1 MSSTY
6 LQLVNNILVRLREN
20 EVSNVSDTPY
30 SSLIGILVNDAK
42 REVEDAHDWNC
53 LSQTIV
59 VPTVAGTSQ
68 YTLTGSGQRFTTSD
82 VLNDTSDHVLRQAPR
97 SWMNQQYYIGQSTT
111 SAPEYYVYDGISGDD
126 TIVRLW
132 PIPDNVYSLRFE
144 LKIPQAD
151 LSNDLDVLSVP
162 AHLVSLLA
170 HAKAISERGEDSGQP
185 FAELYQQYRL
195 ALADAIALERNRYD
209 EDVVWTDV

>member
-6 LQLVNNILVRLREN
+6 LQIVNNVLVRLREN
-20 EVSNVSDTPY
+20 EVTNISDTPY

-59 VPTVAGTSQ
+59 VPTVAGTYQ
-68 YTLTGSGQRFTTSD
+68 YTLTGSGQRFTTGD

-97 SWMNQQYYIGQSTT
+97 SWMNQQYYIGQSST
-111 SAPEYYVYDGISGDD
+111 SSPEYYVYDGISNGD
-126 TIVRLW
+126 TMVNLW
-132 PIPDNVYSLRFE
+132 PIPDNVYNLRFE
-144 LKIPQAD
+144 LKIPQVD
-151 LSNDLDVLSVP
+151 LSANSDVLKVP
-162 AHLVSLLA
+162 LHLVALLA

-195 ALADAIALERNRYD
+195 ALADAIALERNRYA
-209 EDVVWTDV
+209 EDVVWTDI

>member
-6 LQLVNNILVRLREN
+6 LQLVNNVLVRLREN
-20 EVSNVSDTPY
+20 EVTSVSDTPY

-53 LSQTIV
+53 LSETII

-82 VLNDTSDHVLRQAPR
+82 VLNDTADYSLDQAPR
-97 SWMNQQYYIGQSTT
+97 VWMNRQFYISPTM
-111 SAPEYYVYDGISGDD
+111 SSRPEYYVYDGVSGDD
-126 TIVRLW
+126 TIVKVW
-132 PIPDNVYSLRFE
+132 PVPDNVYSLRFE
-144 LKIPQAD
+144 LKVPQLD
-151 LSNDLDVLSVP
+151 LSANADVLKVP
-162 AHLVSLLA
+162 SHLVVLLA

-209 EDVVWTDV
+209 EEVVWAEV

>member
-6 LQLVNNILVRLREN
+6 LQLVNNVLVRLREN
-20 EVSNVSDTPY
+20 QVSNVSDTPY

-59 VPTVAGTSQ
+59 VPTVAGVYQ
-68 YTLTGSGQRFTTSD
+68 YTLTGSGQRFTTGD
-82 VLNDTSDHVLRQAPR
+82 VLNDTSDHVMRQAPR
-97 SWMNQQYYIGQSTT
+97 AWMNQQYYIGQSST
-111 SAPEYYVYDGISGDD
+111 SSPEYYVYDGVSGDD
-126 TIVRLW
+126 TIVNLW

-144 LKIPQAD
+144 LKVPQVD
-151 LSNDLDVLSVP
+151 LSANADILKVP
-162 AHLVSLLA
+162 THLVELLA

>member
-6 LQLVNNILVRLREN
+6 LQLVNNVLVRLREN
-20 EVSNVSDTPY
+20 QVSNVSDTPY

-59 VPTVAGTSQ
+59 VPTVAGVHQ
-68 YTLTGSGQRFTTSD
+68 YTLTGSGQRFTTGD
-82 VLNDTSDHVLRQAPR
+82 VLNDTSDHVMRQAPR
-97 SWMNQQYYIGQSTT
+97 AWMNQQYYIGQSST
-111 SAPEYYVYDGISGDD
+111 SSPEYYVYDGVSGDD
-126 TIVRLW
+126 TIVNLW

-144 LKIPQAD
+144 LKVPQVN
-151 LSNDLDVLSVP
+151 LSANADVLKVP
-162 AHLVSLLA
+162 AHLVELLT

>member
-6 LQLVNNILVRLREN
+6 LQLVNNVLLRLREN

-30 SSLIGILVNDAK
+30 SGLIGILVNDAK

-59 VPTVAGTSQ
+59 IPTVASTYQ
-68 YTLTGSGQRFTTSD
+68 YTLTGSGQRFTTGD

-97 SWMNQQYYIGQSTT
+97 SWMNQQYYIGQSST
-111 SAPEYYVYDGISGDD
+111 SAPEYYVYDGISNGD
-126 TIVRLW
+126 TMVNLW
-132 PIPDNVYSLRFE
+132 PIPDNVYSIRFE
-144 LKIPQAD
+144 LKVPQVD
-151 LSNDLDVLSVP
+151 LSANADVLKVP
-162 AHLVSLLA
+162 AHLVQLLA
-170 HAKAISERGEDSGQP
+170 HAKAISERGEDAGQP

-195 ALADAIALERNRYD
+195 ALADAISIERNRYD

>member
-6 LQLVNNILVRLREN
+6 LQLVNNVLVRLREN
-20 EVSNVSDTPY
+20 EVSSVSDTPY

-53 LSQTIV
+53 LSETII

-68 YTLTGSGQRFTTSD
+68 YTLTGSGQRFTTGD
-82 VLNDTSDHVLRQAPR
+82 VLNDTSDYALDQAPR
-97 SWMNQQYYIGQSTT
+97 AWMNRQFYISPTM
-111 SAPEYYVYDGISGDD
+111 SKAPEYYVYDGVSGDD
-126 TIVRLW
+126 TVVKVW

-144 LKIPQAD
+144 LKVPQVD
-151 LSNDLDVLSVP
+151 LAANADVLKVP
-162 AHLVSLLA
+162 AHLVVLLA

-195 ALADAIALERNRYD
+195 ALADAIALERNRYA
-209 EDVVWTDV
+209 EDVVWTDI